1 MLESEFSYAA
11 PDDSLIRRRCI
22 QLIEVLT
29 GRRHLEKL
37 YQGYRALPEPRPPFF
52 SSSVARLDLQL
63 NYRPDRLD
71 AIPKSGPLVVI
82 ANHPFGVLDGIILC
96 DLISRVRPD
105 FRILANA
112 VLWRAEEL
120 REHVL
125 PIDFSETREAL
136 KTTLRSRH
144 EARSHLTNGGVL
156 LVFPAGMVATSER
169 LFSNHLK
176 ACDRRWGSF
185 TAQLITRTKSPV
197 LPIFFEGQNS
207 PLFQIASHI
216 HEALRLSL
224 LFHEV
229 RRRMGQQINLA
240 IGEIKT
246 HAQLEHFENG
256 QDLADDL
263 RAITHALKSEIP
275 HPSGLQDVGYREDLV
290 TA

>member
-11 PDDSLIRRRCI
+11 PDDSLMRRRCI

-29 GRRHLEKL
+29 GRTHLEKL
-37 YQGYRALPEPRPPFF
+37 YQDYRALPEPRPPFF
-52 SSSVARLDLQL
+52 SSSVIRLGLRL
-63 NYRPDRLD
+63 NYRQDRLD
-71 AIPKSGPLVVI
+71 AIPKSGPLVVV
-82 ANHPFGVLDGIILC
+82 ANHPFGVLDGIVLC

-125 PIDFSETREAL
+125 PVDFAETRDAL

-144 EARSHLTNGGVL
+144 EARKHLTNGGVL

-169 LFSNHLK
+169 LLSNHLK
-176 ACDRRWGSF
+176 AYDRRWGSF

-197 LPIFFEGQNS
+197 LPVFFEGQNS
-207 PLFQIASHI
+207 ALFQVASHI

-240 IGEIKT
+240 IGEVRPYVNLT
-246 HAQLEHFENG
+246 QFDNG

-263 RAITHALKSEIP
+263 RAMTHALRCEIP
-275 HPSGLQDVGYREDLV
+275 RPGDFEDMGYREDLV

>member
-11 PDDSLIRRRCI
+11 PDDNIVRRRTI
-22 QLIEVLT
+22 QFIEVLT

-37 YQGYRALPEPRPPFF
+37 YQDYRALPEPRPPFY
-52 SSSVARLDLQL
+52 SSSVARLGLKL
-63 NYRPDRLD
+63 NYRQDRLD
-71 AIPKSGPLVVI
+71 AIPKSGPLVVV

-125 PIDFSETREAL
+125 PVDFAETREAL
-136 KTTLRSRH
+136 RTTLRSRQQ
-144 EARSHLTNGGVL
+144 ARSHLKNDGVL
-156 LVFPAGMVATSER
+156 LVFPAGMVATSET
-169 LFSNHLK
+169 LFGNPLK
-176 ACDRRWGSF
+176 ASDRRWGSF

-207 PLFQIASHI
+207 ALFQVASHV

-229 RRRMGQQINLA
+229 RRRMGQRINLA
-240 IGEIKT
+240 IGEVRPF
-246 HAQLEHFENG
+246 AQLDHFENG
-256 QDLADDL
+256 QALADSL
-263 RAITHALKSEIP
+263 RAITHELRHEIHTPNTLHDSEYM
-275 HPSGLQDVGYREDLV
+275 DELV
-290 TA
+290 MV